1 MNEKISRRNILAII
15 FISLAGEIAWGVENQ
30 YYNVFLYN
38 VIAPVPIY
46 VSIMVAVTAVVAT
59 ITTIIIGS
67 YSDIKGR
74 RRIFFL
80 IGFAAWAITT
90 AIFPLAAL
98 VTPIILAV
106 IVAILFDCIMN
117 VFGASAHN
125 AAFNAY
131 IVDITT
137 PENRGKVVG
146 IVQITL
152 LTAILIVYG
161 ASGFIILAYGYFI
174 LFYIVGI
181 LVGII
186 GIIGGLLAKD
196 PENLAPLNV
205 KIFEHIKNTF
215 KRDNLKQNRDIFLV
229 FVGLTLWG
237 IGFNVFFPFIVIY
250 LQHYIGLSIAMASLL
265 VFICLLVSMILAIP
279 VGLLIDKFGRKK
291 ITIIAVICETIS
303 LLLFSL
309 FTNLIILII
318 FGICW
323 VFFYTMFTI
332 GSGTWVR
339 DLYPDEKRG
348 QFSGYNILFA
358 VLFTMVP
365 GPLIG
370 GWLASEYGKPIS
382 IGGVPGTIPP
392 PLIFQV
398 GAILILLAIIP
409 LLRAKDRRKK

>member
-1 MNEKISRRNILAII
+1 
-15 FISLAGEIAWGVENQ
+15 
-30 YYNVFLYN
+30 
-38 VIAPVPIY
+38 
-46 VSIMVAVTAVVAT
+46 
-59 ITTIIIGS
+59 
-67 YSDIKGR
+67 
-74 RRIFFL
+74 
-80 IGFAAWAITT
+80 
-90 AIFPLAAL
+90 
-98 VTPIILAV
+98 
-106 IVAILFDCIMN
+106 MN

-137 PENRGKVVG
+137 AENRGKAVG

-161 ASGFIILAYGYFI
+161 ASGFIILAFGYFI

-181 LVGII
+181 LVGIF

-265 VFICLLVSMILAIP
+265 VFICLLVSMILAVP

-382 IGGVPGTIPP
+382 IEGVQGTIPP

-409 LLRAKDRRKK
+409 LLRAKDTRKK